1 MTTETETLTLSDGRL
16 ARLREAKGR
25 DLIAATR
32 LTDDTNALALAL
44 AAQVL
49 TVAGEPVLYEELLDW
64 PLRDVVAVQTA
75 IAAQM
80 GALPTPAPGR

>member
-1 MTTETETLTLSDGRL
+1 MTDLTLSDGRM
-16 ARLREAKGR
+16 ASLRAAKGR
-25 DLIAATR
+25 DLIAASR
-32 LTDDTNALALAL
+32 LTDDVNALALAL

-49 TVAGEPVLYEELLDW
+49 TVAGEPVLYEDLLDW
-64 PLRDVVAVQTA
+64 ELRDVVAVQTA

>member
-1 MTTETETLTLSDGRL
+1 MTDLTLSDGRL
-16 ARLREAKGR
+16 ASLREAKGR
-25 DLIAATR
+25 DLIAASR
-32 LTDDTNALALAL
+32 LTDDVNALALAL

-49 TVAGEPVLYEELLDW
+49 TVAGEPVLYEDLLDW

-75 IAAQM
+75 IAGQM